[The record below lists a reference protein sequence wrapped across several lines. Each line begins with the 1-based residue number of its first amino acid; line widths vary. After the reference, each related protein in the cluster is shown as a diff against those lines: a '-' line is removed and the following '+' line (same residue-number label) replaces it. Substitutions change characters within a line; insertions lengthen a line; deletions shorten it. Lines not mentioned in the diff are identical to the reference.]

1 MGWIPISRTVP
12 QYSASATALAS
23 GYYLKAYKA
32 NTVTPLS
39 MATDDTGST
48 TLAKTK
54 INTTGNPLSN
64 PADDT
69 SVFIPH
75 FSEPYKL
82 AFYTNETDADND
94 TIASAVWVVDDIAND
109 LRMSVIE
116 RTGSWTIAS
125 TDVDAQ
131 YNVVTGAGGYNVT
144 VPAESND
151 TMLQGFA
158 IHIRNNATS
167 NITIVEDG
175 VVTVN
180 PPNLGTLVV
189 PPSGTVSLVYSKINT
204 DEWDLSGQV
213 VLA

>member
-1 MGWIPISRTVP
+1 MAWIPISRTVP

-23 GYYLKAYKA
+23 GYYLKGYKA

-39 MATDDTGST
+39 MATDDTGGT

-54 INTTGNPLSN
+54 LNTTGNPLSN

-82 AFYTNETDADND
+82 ALYTNETDADND
-94 TIASAVWVVDDIAND
+94 TIASAVWVVDDIGNETR
-109 LRMSVIE
+109 LSVIE

-131 YNVVTGAGGYNVT
+131 FNVVTGSGGYNIT
-144 VPAESND
+144 VPSESSD
-151 TMLQGFA
+151 AVPQGFTV
-158 IHIRNNATS
+158 HIRNNATS
-167 NITIVEDG
+167 NITIVEDTD
-175 VVTVN
+175 VTVN
-180 PPNLGTLVV
+180 PPTGGTLVI
-189 PPSGTVSLVYSKINT
+189 PSGGTVTLVYSDINQ
-204 DEWDLSGQV
+204 DEWDLAGLV